1 MAKAVLVDT
10 GFVVALLDPLDGLNG
25 RALNVAQGLA
35 VKAVPLVTTDAVVLE
50 IANYFSR
57 GPLRAEC
64 LAWLDVIRASPGW
77 EVLPLDRP
85 LLRRGEAR
93 YRRFSDKTWSL
104 TDCISM
110 EIMIER
116 RLRDVAAY
124 DVHFEQAGFR
134 SLLR

>member
-10 GFVVALLDPLDGLNG
+10 GFVVALLDPSDGLNA

-35 VKAVPLVTTDAVVLE
+35 AKAVPLVTTDAIVLE

-57 GPLRAEC
+57 GPLRTEC
-64 LAWLDVIRASPGW
+64 LDWLDVIRAAPGW
-77 EVLPLDRP
+77 EVLPLERA
-85 LLRRGEAR
+85 LLRRGETR
-93 YRRFSDKTWSL
+93 YRRFSDKAWSL

-116 RLRDVAAY
+116 RLRDAATH

-134 SLLR
+134 ALLR

>member
-10 GFVVALLDPLDGLNG
+10 GFVVALLDPIDGLNA
-25 RALNVAQGLA
+25 RALAVARSLA
-35 VKAVPLVTTDAVVLE
+35 AKRVPLVTTDAIILE

-57 GPLRAEC
+57 GPLRVEC
-64 LAWLDVIRASPGW
+64 LDWLDAIRASPGW
-77 EVLPLDRP
+77 EVLPLDRA
-85 LLRRGEAR
+85 LLRRGEVR

-110 EIMIER
+110 EVMLER
-116 RLRDVAAY
+116 RLRDIAAY

-134 SLLR
+134 ALLR

>member
-1 MAKAVLVDT
+1 MARAVLVDT
-10 GFVVALLDPLDGLNG
+10 GFVVALLDPLDGLNA
-25 RALNVAQGLA
+25 RALAVARSLA
-35 VKAVPLVTTDAVVLE
+35 AKGVPLVTTDAIILE

-57 GPLRAEC
+57 GPLRTEC
-64 LAWLDVIRASPGW
+64 LDWLDVIRASPGW
-77 EVLPLDRP
+77 EVLPLDRT

-110 EIMIER
+110 EVMLER
-116 RLRDVAAY
+116 RLRDAAAH

-134 SLLR
+134 ALLR

>member
-10 GFVVALLDPLDGLNG
+10 GFVVALLDPLDGLNA
-25 RALNVAQGLA
+25 RALNVAHGLA
-35 VKAVPLVTTDAVVLE
+35 AKAVPLVTSDAVILE

-64 LAWLDVIRASPGW
+64 LDWLDVIRASPGW
-77 EVLPLDRP
+77 EVLPLDRE

-93 YRRFSDKTWSL
+93 YRRFSDRTWSL

-110 EIMIER
+110 EIMLQR
-116 RLRDVAAY
+116 RLRDAAAY

-134 SLLR
+134 ALLR